1 MAIKGGNRS
10 TPQLDLL
17 LPPRKRYPFHRAL
30 RDASFFT
37 SIDPSDWSTKTGG
50 FRRWKHFQIAFMVS
64 LCLRLFVE
72 CLVPTSSP
80 LLLYLGDFKG
90 TIQTLLLIS
99 LIFIFFSIFLPTSLV
114 GWTVPDK
121 SGDLDRGGHRRA
133 FLLLHQPANFLR
145 QRRPLGA
152 AVSVCRGPA
161 HRPADQTWRWTAD
174 GESAL

>member
-10 TPQLDLL
+10 TRQLDLL
-17 LPPRKRYPFHRAL
+17 LPPGKRYPFHRTL

-90 TIQTLLLIS
+90 TIQMLLQICLI
-99 LIFIFFSIFLPTSLV
+99 LIFSSILLPSLV